1 MSVLPRGVSADL
13 VDGSA
18 LVDRAVAV
26 DDDVITYVGEA
37 AGKMPLADL
46 LDSKILPLRRR
57 RAMEDYL
64 VDAASVR

>member
-1 MSVLPRGVSADL
+1 MSVLPRSVSADL
-13 VDGSA
+13 LDGSA

-26 DDDVITYVGEA
+26 DDDVIAYVGEA

-46 LDSKILPLRRR
+46 LDSKILPLRRS